1 MAGITH
7 LSDIYRKKGKE
18 FINKLFDNFVT
29 INEKIDGSA
38 FSVEKNYMNNELEF
52 FKRNNHTPISL
63 IDRTLAKF
71 YERPIGH
78 FEGLD
83 ANTLAKM
90 PQGWRFGFEYL
101 VSDTPQEISY
111 DRVPKNHLILS
122 YIHVK
127 NRQGKIVRTIQD
139 RKELDKWAEIL
150 QVEKS
155 PIIFQGVL
163 NDDQKIAIM
172 DFMDTHKDE
181 LAAKFKTESFIR
193 YIISVLNPKLK
204 KTLLNV
210 DLNKPIEGV
219 VFRFGADDKD
229 VTLAKMVDP
238 IFHEISKSK
247 SAQRSGGNDI
257 YHITLLDLMNFIN
270 NENLN
275 KHKPKGRTYDERY
288 ISFISS
294 IFNAIVEEM
303 GEEYEDM
310 DFDEPDYLKKPE
322 FDLNDQF
329 IKDPVTLSHID
340 RANGLKKLFKIMLA
354 SFKNKRRKLMGIFTQ
369 EVLDQ
374 FNLTVDMINQH
385 IMLKSKALI
394 DVNESEIPLFGDFL
408 SSRGREVDEE
418 EEEEFSDEDEI
429 EEVDDFDAA
438 EFRDKMNDI
447 SVTEVEPKES
457 KKKKEKIGKK
467 VNMIVGRFQPFHN
480 GHMEMVNELYAANK
494 KPVVIVAVH
503 PGHNNSGKSPFSMST
518 LRSMLNNLKADAD
531 GKICDFRIV
540 GRGFIGDIVGS
551 LRPEY
556 EPVLWGVGPDRVN
569 GYQKQLE
576 LNYMKKNELKLDETF
591 TVMETKRYM
600 SGEDVREK
608 IFMDHF
614 GSFKDMVPKSVQTA
628 YPLLRNDIIKYEQP
642 KKKAE

>member
-7 LSDIYRKKGKE
+7 LTDIYRKKGKE

-38 FSVEKNYMNNELEF
+38 FSVEKSYMNNELEF
-52 FKRNNHTPISL
+52 FKRNNRTPISM

-71 YERPIGH
+71 YERPISH

-83 ANTLAKM
+83 AVTLSKM

-111 DRVPKNHLILS
+111 DRIPKNHLILS

-139 RKELDKWAEIL
+139 RKELDKWAEVL
-150 QVEKS
+150 QVERS

-163 NDDQKIAIM
+163 NGDQKIAIM

-181 LAAKFKTESFIR
+181 LAAKFKTESFIK

-204 KTLLNV
+204 KTLLNA
-210 DLNKPIEGV
+210 DLTKPIEGV

-238 IFHEISKSK
+238 IFYEISKSK
-247 SAQRSGGNDI
+247 TAQRSGGNDI

-270 NENLN
+270 NENIN

-288 ISFISS
+288 ISFICS
-294 IFNAIVEEM
+294 IFNSIVEEL
-303 GEEYEDM
+303 GEDYEDM

-340 RANGLKKLFKIMLA
+340 RAEGLKKLFKIMLA
-354 SFKNKRRKLMGIFTQ
+354 SFKSKRRKVMGIFTK

-385 IMLKSKALI
+385 VMLNPKKLV

-408 SSRGREVDEE
+408 NTRGRAVDVDDA
-418 EEEEFSDEDEI
+418 DEIDADDEI
-429 EEVDDFDAA
+429 EEVDDFDAK
-438 EFRDKMNDI
+438 EFQNAMGDI
-447 SVTEVEPKES
+447 SGEVKEEEHQ
-457 KKKKEKIGKK
+457 KKNKDKTGKK

-494 KPVVIVAVH
+494 KPVVIIAVH
-503 PGHNNSGKSPFSMST
+503 PGHNKSGKSPFSMST
-518 LRSMLNNLKADAD
+518 MRSILNNLKADAD

-540 GRGFIGDIVGS
+540 GRGFIKDIIDAM
-551 LRPEY
+551 RPEY

-576 LNYMKKNELKLDETF
+576 LNYMKKNELKLDDNF

-600 SGEDVREK
+600 SGEEVRDN
-608 IFMDHF
+608 IFKDHF
-614 GSFKDMVPKSVQTA
+614 GAFKDMVPKSVQTA

-642 KKKAE
+642 RKEEK